1 MKFFK
6 DTLLHFIPTVIFTDI
21 SDKIITIDT

>member
-1 MKFFK
+1 MTFLE
-6 DTLLHFIPTVIFTDI
+6 TLSSIFILTVIFTDI